1 MDKFFALIK
10 QLKFLLIALGIFW
23 AFVIPYTAY
32 NSNVM
37 ERENEQ
43 RAKEAK
49 EQWANRKEQE
59 AAVKIIEDAAKAE
72 QLKQIQEQDIGLRCT
87 NFKGMTKEFPGPLY
101 LILNKEKRVSGK
113 DLPGSLT
120 YFWQAGFESSDE
132 TIYMTEESTLYKE
145 PEEYHAAFVGT
156 LTLGYMQYIDMYLNR
171 TTLKIKID
179 GNVSGNYYGKCEEV
193 SAKGIRETVKNH
205 NDLTSNNNIL

>member
-59 AAVKIIEDAAKAE
+59 AAVKIIKDAAKAE
-72 QLKQIQEQDIGLRCT
+72 QLKKIQEQDIGLRCT
-87 NFKGMTKEFPGPLY
+87 NFWGRGKEFLGPIY
-101 LILNKEKRVSGK
+101 LILNKEKRLKNNFRGT
-113 DLPGSLT
+113 LT
-120 YFWQAGFESSDE
+120 TFWQESYESSDE
-132 TIYMTEESTLYKE
+132 TIYKTEEESLSKE
-145 PEEYHAAFVGT
+145 PEEYQANFGLINIFNRSTYVA
-156 LTLGYMQYIDMYLNR
+156 IYLNR
-171 TTLKIKID
+171 TSLDVKFILNGYGDYD
-179 GNVSGNYYGKCEEV
+179 GECEEV
-193 SAKGIRETVKNH
+193 SAKGIRETIKNH
-205 NDLTSNNNIL
+205 NDSTINNNIL